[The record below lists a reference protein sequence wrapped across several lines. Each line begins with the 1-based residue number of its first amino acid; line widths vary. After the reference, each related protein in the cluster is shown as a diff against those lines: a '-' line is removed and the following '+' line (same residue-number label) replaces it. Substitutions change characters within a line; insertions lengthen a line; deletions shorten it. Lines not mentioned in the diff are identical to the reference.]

1 MKFRLI
7 ALLVALP
14 ALLAGLLVASPAEA
28 SSKPYAFVSTK
39 SVAISPTGGGKVFMR
54 CAAAKTCKGKISFQG
69 GTISKAF
76 SVAAKTSK
84 YVSVAMHTADSTFP
98 TLAHGAVDKGDY
110 NALAGV
116 HLIVNEDS
124 PSNVTHAY
132 TVTTESAVTS
142 QTIRGTYTNHGTAP
156 TDVHVELVSVIKG
169 GNTVVKWSAPISD
182 GGSFAHNVSLGANNS
197 SAAPLYLRVTGYDQD
212 GEFRSWFWRGTDG
225 NFSGGGKYI
234 VEASR
239 IIATKSDDFNADFQT
254 GSISGSVNTPSA
266 SADVTVA
273 APPAS
278 YSSSAVTNREMDISG
293 CANVFG
299 ETQTTSGGNY
309 TVNFLPFVAN
319 GKRYMV
325 EADDHTSRQALWNG
339 AFGSCFDVL
348 NYTPGSTANL
358 IPLNSSGAAF
368 ANSTLAINNNS
379 LTVNGNYSF
388 KPTAIGD
395 RYIRLRERIPNTSIL
410 DAPVVAEAA
419 ADADGIHKFTNL
431 PKGKYW
437 VEVGRRTG
445 CSAWYPSRYTN
456 NAAYLSGAD
465 RGAESWKTVN
475 GKYPEHSKSYTMGY
489 VAKTPPKGYHGW
501 MYRGYCGTIGTGVYS
516 TVTVGATGVT
526 PTKVVTVHKG
536 AVITGHV
543 SRGGGRTNKEMMVS
557 VYSTGHTL
565 VLRTDLTDGGGNF
578 SVKGLQTGTYHI
590 EVNADSW
597 RGITRAFTGKH
608 TIHVTAGHT
617 YHAGTLH
624 FQSDSKNK
632 VDLG

>member
-1 MKFRLI
+1 MKFRLT

-28 SSKPYAFVSTK
+28 SSKAYAFVSTK
-39 SVAISPTGGGKVFMR
+39 SVAISASGGGKVFMR

-69 GTISKAF
+69 STFAPRAF
-76 SVAAKTSK
+76 SVAAKSAK
-84 YVSVAMHTADSTFP
+84 YVSVAMHTVDPTFP

-110 NALAGV
+110 NSLAGV

-124 PSNVTHAY
+124 PNNVTHAY

-156 TDVHVELVSVIKG
+156 TDVHVELLSVIKG
-169 GNTVVKWSAPISD
+169 GNTVVKWSQPISA
-182 GGSFAHNVSLGANNS
+182 GGSFAHNVALGANNS

-212 GEFRSWFWRGTDG
+212 GDFRSWFWRGSDG
-225 NFSGGGKYI
+225 NFSGGGRYI

-239 IIATKSDDFNADFQT
+239 IVADKSDDFDADFET
-254 GSISGSVNTPSA
+254 GSISGSVNVA
-266 SADVTVA
+266 ADVTVA

-278 YSSSAVTNREMDISG
+278 YSSSTVTNREMDISG
-293 CANVFG
+293 CANIFG
-299 ETQTTSGGNY
+299 ETKTTGGNY
-309 TVNFLPFVAN
+309 SVNFLPFVAN
-319 GKRYMV
+319 SKRYMV
-325 EADDHTSRQALWNG
+325 EADDHTVRQALWNG
-339 AFGSCFDVL
+339 SFGSCFDVL
-348 NYTPGSTANL
+348 NYTPGSTTNL
-358 IPLNSSGAAF
+358 IALNSSGSADAD
-368 ANSTLAINNNS
+368 STLTTNNNS

-395 RYIRLRERIPNTSIL
+395 RYIRLRERVPNTSVL
-410 DAPVVAEAA
+410 DAPVVAEAT

-456 NAAYLSGAD
+456 NSAYLSGAD

-475 GKYPEHSKSYTMGY
+475 GKYPEHSKSYTVGHY
-489 VAKTPPKGYHGW
+489 KAKTPPKGYHGW
-501 MYRGYCGTIGTGVYS
+501 MYRGYCGTIGSGVYS
-516 TVTVGATGVT
+516 TVTVGETGAVS
-526 PTKVVTVHKG
+526 KVVTVHKG

-578 SVKGLQTGTYHI
+578 SVKGLQSGTYHI

-617 YHAGTLH
+617 YHAGTLR